1 MTDIDRLES
10 EYREI
15 ASAESEVQWL
25 HGDKLIKDMEA
36 GYKLD
41 DLAKLCEPIFG
52 IGRTAIRNRHK
63 TATIFRPEQRALEL
77 SWSMHRLAS
86 TACRVTRP
94 DDFKLAHDWIDEAS
108 KGKMTYDMLGD
119 AMAAA
124 KGKVHISEP
133 VYLCKRVKARVGD
146 IKTFN
151 AITYFEVFVD
161 SSDIDLISVTPNTRI
176 LLTMFVP
183 ANEATESEVAA

>member
-1 MTDIDRLES
+1 MTDIDRLKNTYE
-10 EYREI
+10 RI
-15 ASAESEVQWL
+15 AASESEVHWIL
-25 HGDKLIKDMEA
+25 GDQLVADVQA

-41 DLAKLCEPIFG
+41 DLVKLCEPIFKL
-52 IGRTAIRNRHK
+52 GRTAIRNHHK
-63 TATIFRPEQRALEL
+63 TSTVFGSSEQRALEL

-119 AMAAA
+119 AMAAT

-133 VYLCKRVKARVGD
+133 VYLCKRVPAQIVDVIGDGLLTTRIILHMSAEDAVD
-146 IKTFN
+146 IKRHTN
-151 AITYFEVFVD
+151 V
-161 SSDIDLISVTPNTRI
+161 

-183 ANEATESEVAA
+183 AESEVAA